1 MYAKG
6 IEKGMRSQ
14 PRAQLG
20 ERLVKDIKVLGPIQS
35 FGSFAIYLRT
45 LLLKKRR
52 GKRMKHTCNEET
64 WGLDKL
70 WDRNVTVLQ
79 YIPVN
84 TRLENKPGRRPG
96 QVKGRR

>member
-1 MYAKG
+1 
-6 IEKGMRSQ
+6 MRSQ

-52 GKRMKHTCNEET
+52 GKRMKHTPT
-64 WGLDKL
+64 M
-70 WDRNVTVLQ
+70 
-79 YIPVN
+79 
-84 TRLENKPGRRPG
+84 RRPG
-96 QVKGRR
+96 VWISYGTGM